1 MNRKLVA
8 GDAFSHAIS
17 SVRNNLGVAFD
28 LSWRWYII
36 IAITLFISTVIQYN
50 AIRSGTAVQFS
61 TFIGV
66 IAGLISLLAFSSIAV
81 NWHRYILLDERPSGS
96 QYLRLDSIAMR
107 YFGNVLLLILTVASI
122 ALLAAFPF
130 AIIGVATGAVTFFM
144 IVSILVALPIAGI
157 VFMRCG
163 VKLPSIA
170 LGREDLTFPRAW
182 RLTEGNNGAVFGVF
196 LLNLLVTFGVGLVF
210 GLFILLINAI
220 SPAIAL
226 IIEFAGQLVLNW
238 ILSILGITLLTSL
251 YGFFAEN
258 RNF

>member
-8 GDAFSHAIS
+8 GDAFRHAIS

-36 IAITLFISTVIQYN
+36 IAITLLISTVIQYN
-50 AIRSGTAVQFS
+50 SIRSGTAVQFS
-61 TFIGV
+61 TFIDV
-66 IAGLISLLAFSSIAV
+66 IAGLISLVAFSSIAV
-81 NWHRYILLDERPSGS
+81 NWHRYILLDEVPSGS
-96 QYLRLDSIAMR
+96 QYLRLDSLTMR
-107 YFGNVLLLILTVASI
+107 YFGNLLLLFLFIFLI
-122 ALLAAFPF
+122 ALVIVIPL
-130 AIIGVATGAVTFFM
+130 ILVGVATGADTFFM
-144 IVSILVALPIAGI
+144 ILSILITIPIAGL
-157 VFMRCG
+157 VFMRLG

-170 LGREDLTFPRAW
+170 LGREDLTFPGAW
-182 RLTEGNNGAVFGVF
+182 RLTDGNSGAVFGVF
-196 LLNLLVTFGVGLVF
+196 FLNLLVTFGVGLVF

-220 SPAIAL
+220 SPFIGL